1 MLHFWPNWMWRVLSD
16 SKGEGM
22 QDRTAVRVSVVP
34 PNFVFLLCSGAW
46 FHNSC
51 KQR

>member
-1 MLHFWPNWMWRVLSD
+1 MDFASGQCWMWRDLY

-34 PNFVFLLCSGAW
+34 PDFVSLCSD
-46 FHNSC
+46 H
-51 KQR
+51 